1 MVRFARDCL
10 DSMTMVCNSLI
21 VELGPDTADL
31 ALRVGLHSGA
41 VTAGVLRGQKAGIVT
56 FLNSS
61 CLEILSTRRQGWNPT
76 AGEEGSRL
84 PKQQSML

>member
-41 VTAGVLRGQKAGIVT
+41 VTGIVT